1 MPLKIWRK
9 KQTIYFLRLGNLFSN
24 HKPSFYLSTY
34 TCTISS
40 LIKPTLSNFQILQN
54 QFGTRWCLVK
64 MKGTQW
70 LSRINKN
77 ITKHSTEFV
86 AIAFYT
92 NLISFVFF
100 YINDL
105 YHQKYTFQITCT
117 IKLSNQKN
125 IQIIIHMFFYKVG
138 HFNFPLAILVSFN
151 KLNKLS
157 FHKLVK
163 IPKLFQ
169 QAF

>member
-1 MPLKIWRK
+1 MKSVSFFLNIAFKDLKK
-9 KQTIYFLRLGNLFSN
+9 KTNYLFFLRLGNLFSN

-100 YINDL
+100 L
-105 YHQKYTFQITCT
+105 YKWFISPKIHISNYMHYQT
-117 IKLSNQKN
+117 IQSEEYSDNNSYVLLQSR
-125 IQIIIHMFFYKVG
+125 
-138 HFNFPLAILVSFN
+138 
-151 KLNKLS
+151 
-157 FHKLVK
+157 
-163 IPKLFQ
+163 LF
-169 QAF
+169 